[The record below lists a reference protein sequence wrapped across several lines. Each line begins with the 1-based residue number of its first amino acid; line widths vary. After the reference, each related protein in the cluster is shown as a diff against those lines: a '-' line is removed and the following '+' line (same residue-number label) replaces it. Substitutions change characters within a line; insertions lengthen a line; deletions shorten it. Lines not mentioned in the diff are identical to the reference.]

1 MDTVGK
7 GVENGI
13 KVLKRLP
20 GFLKRWT
27 SRTVLSKRKGMVRWF
42 GCGVMCASSGNMS
55 LSASP
60 DKASIAQLCNITAK
74 NRASSPAPRT
84 GTVFFANTLS
94 HLSVYPFRNFGVTN
108 ATASQPYAEKEI
120 FLPPVF
126 FVFGPRSFEA
136 SFLFFIFFK

>member
-60 DKASIAQLCNITAK
+60 DKASIAQLCT
-74 NRASSPAPRT
+74 SPLKTELPVQPPRT

-94 HLSVYPFRNFGVTN
+94 HSSVYPF
-108 ATASQPYAEKEI
+108 
-120 FLPPVF
+120 
-126 FVFGPRSFEA
+126 
-136 SFLFFIFFK
+136 